1 MPTIEKRLVTITH
14 DKTLAAYAD
23 AARARTNT
31 KDYEERLNV
40 CAMLS
45 VALEEG
51 GKHFAVN
58 RKKFRNTA
66 EGDARATIER
76 MFKSARRFITKFG
89 KGTDGAGK
97 GLDAYKLA
105 YRQSRR
111 EASERYCIS
120 DTLSL
125 YQAFDACLF
134 ALCQYMGEEMLLP
147 EVTGGTAIDDGRNMI
162 RLSPEAADIYNMA
175 EQILDCLAMIRDVPD
190 QHAGPAT
197 DSYVKFELYESID
210 PVMIL
215 RSAHTHWKRA
225 AGRKIEGEHNEYE
238 GELPFKIEFADET
251 AIGGE
256 VVNA

>member
-1 MPTIEKRLVTITH
+1 VPTTKKSLITISK
-14 DKTLAAYAD
+14 DEALAVRAN
-23 AARARTNT
+23 AARAQTIS

-45 VALEEG
+45 AALEEG

-58 RKKFRNTA
+58 RKKYRNTA
-66 EGDARATIER
+66 EGDARTTVGR

-89 KGTDGAGK
+89 KGADGAGK
-97 GLDAYKLA
+97 GLNAYKLA
-105 YRQSRR
+105 YRHSRR
-111 EASERYCIS
+111 EASERYGIS

-134 ALCQYMGEEMLLP
+134 ALCQHMGEEMLLP
-147 EVTGGTAIDDGRNMI
+147 EVTGGTAIDDGRNFI

-175 EQILDCLAMIRDVPD
+175 EQILDCLVVIRDVPD

-210 PVMIL
+210 PVEIL
-215 RSAHTHWKRA
+215 GSAHTHWKRA
-225 AGRKIEGEHNEYE
+225 AGRKIEGEDNEYE
-238 GELPFKIEFADET
+238 GEPALNIEFADET

-256 VVNA
+256 VVNS

>member
-1 MPTIEKRLVTITH
+1 MPTTKKSLITISK
-14 DKTLAAYAD
+14 DEAL
-23 AARARTNT
+23 AARANAARAQTIS
-31 KDYEERLNV
+31 KAYEERLNA

-111 EASERYCIS
+111 EASERYGIS

-147 EVTGGTAIDDGRNMI
+147 EVTGRMASDDGRTTI
-162 RLSPEAADIYNMA
+162 RLNPEAADIYNMA
-175 EQILDCLAMIRDVPD
+175 EQILDCLMMIQDVPD
-190 QHAGPAT
+190 QHEGPAT

-238 GELPFKIEFADET
+238 GELPFKIELADET
-251 AIGGE
+251 TIGGE